1 MEIIWS
7 SLFKIELSMNL
18 NNIARITNVGVQC
31 ILFFDSALKDL
42 SLITV
47 IACHCCLFLI
57 AVGSSIA

>member
-47 IACHCCLFLI
+47 ILPVIVAC
-57 AVGSSIA
+57 S

>member
-42 SLITV
+42 SLTV
-47 IACHCCLFLI
+47 ILPVIVAC
-57 AVGSSIA
+57 S